1 MQFEVESTSVA
12 HWLPGV
18 VSPPQSC
25 CVRAAIGGD
34 LERRLKSST
43 HLQLAQF
50 MPVLLLPVG
59 GGAAPDFDLE
69 GGEPRPPEVLVEPG
83 GRFILL

>member
-1 MQFEVESTSVA
+1 MHTGSPALFLRHKVVVFVLRLVEN
-12 HWLPGV
+12 
-18 VSPPQSC
+18 
-25 CVRAAIGGD
+25 RY
-34 LERRLKSST
+34 RRLKSST